1 MVNIDIIIT
10 FCKMMIIIIGIIASI
25 IISIFIVAIY
35 IISDKQVYRIVRIK

>member
-1 MVNIDIIIT
+1 MVNIRIMIT
-10 FCKMMIIIIGIIASI
+10 FCKMIIIIGIIASI